1 MIQEEIFTS
10 GRNIPNIDP
19 SLEIWHWPISVYL
32 FLGGLAAGILFF
44 GALLYILG
52 LENKYPTAVKTASI
66 IPPIALSLGL
76 LALVYDLTHPLY
88 TWQLYTTFRIESP
101 MSWGAWVLL
110 ITTPLSFIWTFSSY
124 REVYPKLEEKL
135 QIFKRFAFLNSFEK
149 FTIKNKKNIAYAL
162 IPLALI
168 LGVYTGILLSAFNA
182 RPLWNNAI
190 LGPLFLVSGLSTG
203 AAAIILLSKTKAEK
217 HLFGKI
223 DLGLIIIELA
233 LITHMIMGYYAG
245 SQVQLEAMLLL
256 VNGDFT
262 LMFFGFVVLLGL
274 IIPGILE
281 FIELL
286 GFKAP
291 VVVPALLVILG
302 GLIFRFVM
310 VEAGQL
316 TRFLY

>member
-149 FTIKNKKNIAYAL
+149 FTLKNKKNIAYAL

-203 AAAIILLSKTKAEK
+203 AAAIILMAKTKAEK

-245 SQVQLEAMLLL
+245 SQVQLEAMQLL

-274 IIPGILE
+274 IIPAILE